1 MNKIIN
7 VIIALFSF
15 LIAFGI
21 AYSTG
26 LSSVVMAVCLAYL
39 IQWLL
44 FIPAYVFQTE
54 KFYDLS
60 GGLTY
65 ITVVIFSLA
74 VTSDSV
80 INIANLIIAIFIII
94 WAIRLSSFL
103 FLRISKD
110 GEDKRFRSIK
120 PNLTQFFM
128 TWTLQGMWVSLCSMC
143 ALTAINT
150 GRLEVMNIFFILG
163 ACIFIIGLYI
173 EIKADNQKSRFRSIP
188 ENRDR
193 FITDGLWSKSRHPN
207 YFGDAAVWWGYGL
220 FSVAS
225 GSYWPMI
232 GPLLMTGLIIQVSG
246 VRLLERT
253 LVDAKPEYRDYVE
266 RTSAFIPWPP
276 KASSSSRTTSQ
287 QES

>member
-26 LSSVVMAVCLAYL
+26 LSTVVMAVCLAYL

-74 VTSDSV
+74 VTSDSG
-80 INIANLIIAIFIII
+80 INVANLIIAIFIII

-120 PNLTQFFM
+120 PNMTQFFM

-150 GRLEVMNIFFILG
+150 GKLEVMNIFFIIG
-163 ACIFIIGLYI
+163 AFIFITGFYI
-173 EIKADNQKSRFRSIP
+173 EIKADNQKSRFRNIP

-193 FITDGLWSKSRHPN
+193 FISDGLWSKSRHPN
-207 YFGDAAVWWGYGL
+207 YFGEVLLWSGIAVMSVSALEGL
-220 FSVAS
+220 QYITLISPIFT
-225 GSYWPMI
+225 Y
-232 GPLLMTGLIIQVSG
+232 LLLVHVSG
-246 VRLLERT
+246 VRMLEARANIKWGQ
-253 LVDAKPEYRDYVE
+253 DPEYKNYVE
-266 RTSAFIPWPP
+266 NTPMLFP
-276 KASSSSRTTSQ
+276 KL
-287 QES
+287 

>member
-7 VIIALFSF
+7 VIISFFSF

-21 AYSTG
+21 AHSTG
-26 LSSVVMAVCLAYL
+26 LSSVVLAVCLAYI

-74 VTSDSV
+74 ITSDTG
-80 INIANLIIAIFIII
+80 INVANLIIAIFIII

-207 YFGDAAVWWGYGL
+207 YFGEVLLWSGIAVMSVSALEGL
-220 FSVAS
+220 QYITLISPIFT
-225 GSYWPMI
+225 Y
-232 GPLLMTGLIIQVSG
+232 LLLVHVSG
-246 VRLLERT
+246 VRMLEARANIKWGQ
-253 LVDAKPEYRDYVE
+253 DPEYKNYVE
-266 RTSAFIPWPP
+266 NTPMLFP
-276 KASSSSRTTSQ
+276 KL
-287 QES
+287 

>member
-7 VIIALFSF
+7 VIISFFSF

-21 AYSTG
+21 AHSTG
-26 LSSVVMAVCLAYL
+26 LSSVVLAVCLAYI

-74 VTSDSV
+74 ITSDTG
-80 INIANLIIAIFIII
+80 INVANLIIAIFIII

-120 PNLTQFFM
+120 PNITQFFM

-150 GRLEVMNIFFILG
+150 GRLEVMNVFFIIG
-163 ACIFIIGLYI
+163 AFIFIIGLYI

-207 YFGDAAVWWGYGL
+207 YFGEVLLWSGIAVMSVSALEGL
-220 FSVAS
+220 QYITLISPIFT
-225 GSYWPMI
+225 Y
-232 GPLLMTGLIIQVSG
+232 LLLVHVSG
-246 VRLLERT
+246 VRMLEARANIKWGQ
-253 LVDAKPEYRDYVE
+253 DPEYKNYVE
-266 RTSAFIPWPP
+266 NTPMLFP
-276 KASSSSRTTSQ
+276 KL
-287 QES
+287 

>member
-26 LSSVVMAVCLAYL
+26 LSTVVMAVCLAYL
-39 IQWLL
+39 IQWFL

-74 VTSDSV
+74 VTLDAD
-80 INIANLIIAIFIII
+80 INVANLIIAIFIII

-150 GRLEVMNIFFILG
+150 GRLEVMNIFFVIG
-163 ACIFIIGLYI
+163 ACLFIIGLYI

-193 FITDGLWSKSRHPN
+193 FITEGLWSKSRHPN
-207 YFGDAAVWWGYGL
+207 YFGEVLLWSGIAVMSVSALEGL
-220 FSVAS
+220 QYITLISPIFT
-225 GSYWPMI
+225 Y
-232 GPLLMTGLIIQVSG
+232 LLLVHVSG
-246 VRLLERT
+246 VRMLEARA
-253 LVDAKPEYRDYVE
+253 DIKWGQDPEYKNYVE
-266 RTSAFIPWPP
+266 NTPMLFP
-276 KASSSSRTTSQ
+276 KL
-287 QES
+287 

>member
-7 VIIALFSF
+7 VVISLFSF
-15 LIAFGI
+15 LIAYVI

-26 LSSVVMAVCLAYL
+26 LSSVVMAVCIAYL

-44 FIPAYVFQTE
+44 FLPAYIFQTE

-65 ITVVIFSLA
+65 ITVVIFSLVA
-74 VTSDSV
+74 TSDEA
-80 INIANLIIAIFIII
+80 INPASLIIAIFIVI

-150 GRLEVMNIFFILG
+150 GRLEIMNIFFILG

-193 FITDGLWSKSRHPN
+193 FITEGLWSKSRHPN
-207 YFGDAAVWWGYGL
+207 YFGEILLWSGVALMSVSALEGL
-220 FSVAS
+220 QYITLISPIFT
-225 GSYWPMI
+225 Y
-232 GPLLMTGLIIQVSG
+232 LLLVHVSG
-246 VRLLERT
+246 VRMLEARANIKWGQD
-253 LVDAKPEYRDYVE
+253 LEYKNYVKN
-266 RTSAFIPWPP
+266 TPMLFP
-276 KASSSSRTTSQ
+276 KF
-287 QES
+287 

>member
-44 FIPAYVFQTE
+44 FLPAYVFQTE
-54 KFYDLS
+54 KFYDLA

-74 VTSDSV
+74 VTSDAD
-80 INIANLIIAIFIII
+80 INVANLIIAIFIII

-150 GRLEVMNIFFILG
+150 GRLEVMNIFFLIG
-163 ACIFIIGLYI
+163 ACLFIIGLYV
-173 EIKADNQKSRFRSIP
+173 EIKADNQKSSFRSIP
-188 ENRDR
+188 QNRDK
-193 FITDGLWSKSRHPN
+193 FITEGLWSKSRHPN
-207 YFGDAAVWWGYGL
+207 YFGEVLLWSGIAVMSVSALEGL
-220 FSVAS
+220 QYITLISPIFT
-225 GSYWPMI
+225 Y
-232 GPLLMTGLIIQVSG
+232 LLLVHVSG
-246 VRLLERT
+246 VRMLEARANIKWGQD
-253 LVDAKPEYRDYVE
+253 LEYKNYVKN
-266 RTSAFIPWPP
+266 TPMLFP
-276 KASSSSRTTSQ
+276 KF
-287 QES
+287 

>member
-74 VTSDSV
+74 VTSNSG
-80 INIANLIIAIFIII
+80 INLANLIIAIFIFF
-94 WAIRLSSFL
+94 AIVLL
-103 FLRISKD
+103 
-110 GEDKRFRSIK
+110 
-120 PNLTQFFM
+120 
-128 TWTLQGMWVSLCSMC
+128 
-143 ALTAINT
+143 
-150 GRLEVMNIFFILG
+150 
-163 ACIFIIGLYI
+163 
-173 EIKADNQKSRFRSIP
+173 
-188 ENRDR
+188 
-193 FITDGLWSKSRHPN
+193 LW
-207 YFGDAAVWWGYGL
+207 
-220 FSVAS
+220 
-225 GSYWPMI
+225 I
-232 GPLLMTGLIIQVSG
+232 
-246 VRLLERT
+246 
-253 LVDAKPEYRDYVE
+253 
-266 RTSAFIPWPP
+266 
-276 KASSSSRTTSQ
+276 
-287 QES
+287 

>member
-150 GRLEVMNIFFILG
+150 GRLEVMNIFFLMG
-163 ACIFIIGLYI
+163 ACLFIIGLYI

-188 ENRDR
+188 ENRDK
-193 FITDGLWSKSRHPN
+193 FITEGLWSKSRHPN
-207 YFGDAAVWWGYGL
+207 YFGEVLLWSGIAVMSVSALEGL
-220 FSVAS
+220 QYITLISPIFT
-225 GSYWPMI
+225 Y
-232 GPLLMTGLIIQVSG
+232 LLLVHVSG
-246 VRLLERT
+246 VRMLEARA
-253 LVDAKPEYRDYVE
+253 DIKWGQDPEYKNYVE
-266 RTSAFIPWPP
+266 KTPMLFP
-276 KASSSSRTTSQ
+276 KL
-287 QES
+287 

>member
-74 VTSDSV
+74 VTSDSG
-80 INIANLIIAIFIII
+80 INVANLIIAIFIII
-94 WAIRLSSFL
+94 LAIRLSSFL

-150 GRLEVMNIFFILG
+150 GRLEVMNIFFIIG
-163 ACIFIIGLYI
+163 ACLFIIGLYI

-207 YFGDAAVWWGYGL
+207 YFGEVLLWSGIAVMSVSALEGL
-220 FSVAS
+220 QYITLISPIFT
-225 GSYWPMI
+225 Y
-232 GPLLMTGLIIQVSG
+232 LLLVHVSG
-246 VRLLERT
+246 VRMLEARANIKWGQ
-253 LVDAKPEYRDYVE
+253 DPEYKNYIE
-266 RTSAFIPWPP
+266 NTPMLFP
-276 KASSSSRTTSQ
+276 KL
-287 QES
+287 

>member
-7 VIIALFSF
+7 VNIALFSF

-26 LSSVVMAVCLAYL
+26 LSTVVMAVCLAYL

-74 VTSDSV
+74 VTLDAG
-80 INIANLIIAIFIII
+80 INVANLTIAIFIII

-150 GRLEVMNIFFILG
+150 GRLEVMNIFFLIG
-163 ACIFIIGLYI
+163 ACLFIIGLYI

-188 ENRDR
+188 ENRDK
-193 FITDGLWSKSRHPN
+193 FITEGLWSKSRHPN
-207 YFGDAAVWWGYGL
+207 YFGEVLLWLGIAVMSVSALEGL
-220 FSVAS
+220 QYITLISPIFT
-225 GSYWPMI
+225 Y
-232 GPLLMTGLIIQVSG
+232 LLLVHVSG
-246 VRLLERT
+246 VRMLEARAN
-253 LVDAKPEYRDYVE
+253 VKWGQDPEYKKYVE
-266 RTSAFIPWPP
+266 NTPMLFP
-276 KASSSSRTTSQ
+276 KL
-287 QES
+287 

>member
-74 VTSDSV
+74 VTSNSG
-80 INIANLIIAIFIII
+80 INVANLIIAIFIII

-150 GRLEVMNIFFILG
+150 GRLEVMNIFFIIG
-163 ACIFIIGLYI
+163 ACIFIAGLYI

-193 FITDGLWSKSRHPN
+193 FITDGLWSRSRHPN
-207 YFGDAAVWWGYGL
+207 YFGEVLLWFGIAVMSVSALEGL
-220 FSVAS
+220 QYITLISPIFT
-225 GSYWPMI
+225 Y
-232 GPLLMTGLIIQVSG
+232 LLLVHVSG
-246 VRLLERT
+246 VRMLEARA
-253 LVDAKPEYRDYVE
+253 DIKWGQDPEYKNYVE
-266 RTSAFIPWPP
+266 KTPMLFP
-276 KASSSSRTTSQ
+276 KL
-287 QES
+287 

>member
-74 VTSDSV
+74 VTSNSG
-80 INIANLIIAIFIII
+80 INVANLIIAIFIII

-150 GRLEVMNIFFILG
+150 GRLEVMNIFFIIG
-163 ACIFIIGLYI
+163 ACIFVMGLYI

-207 YFGDAAVWWGYGL
+207 YFGEVLLWSGIAVMSVSALEGL
-220 FSVAS
+220 QYITLISPIFT
-225 GSYWPMI
+225 Y
-232 GPLLMTGLIIQVSG
+232 LLLVHVSG
-246 VRLLERT
+246 VRMLEARA
-253 LVDAKPEYRDYVE
+253 DIKWGQDPEYKNYVE
-266 RTSAFIPWPP
+266 KTPMLFP
-276 KASSSSRTTSQ
+276 KL
-287 QES
+287 

>member
-26 LSSVVMAVCLAYL
+26 LSTVVMAVCLAYL

-74 VTSDSV
+74 ITLDAG
-80 INIANLIIAIFIII
+80 INVANLTIAIFIII

-150 GRLEVMNIFFILG
+150 GRLEVMNIFFIIG
-163 ACIFIIGLYI
+163 ACLFIIGLYI

-207 YFGDAAVWWGYGL
+207 YFGEVLLWSGIAVMSVSALEGL
-220 FSVAS
+220 QYITLISPIFT
-225 GSYWPMI
+225 Y
-232 GPLLMTGLIIQVSG
+232 LLLVHVSG
-246 VRLLERT
+246 IRMLEARANIKWGQ
-253 LVDAKPEYRDYVE
+253 DPEYKNYIE
-266 RTSAFIPWPP
+266 NTPMLFP
-276 KASSSSRTTSQ
+276 KL
-287 QES
+287 

>member
-207 YFGDAAVWWGYGL
+207 YFGEVLLWSGIAVMSVSALEGL
-220 FSVAS
+220 QYLTLISPIFT
-225 GSYWPMI
+225 Y
-232 GPLLMTGLIIQVSG
+232 LLLVHVSG
-246 VRLLERT
+246 VRMLEARA
-253 LVDAKPEYRDYVE
+253 DIKWGQDPEYKNYVE
-266 RTSAFIPWPP
+266 KTPMLFP
-276 KASSSSRTTSQ
+276 KL
-287 QES
+287 

>member
-74 VTSDSV
+74 VTSNSG
-80 INIANLIIAIFIII
+80 INLANLIIAIFIII

-150 GRLEVMNIFFILG
+150 GRLEVMNIFFIIG
-163 ACIFIIGLYI
+163 AGIFVTGLYI

-207 YFGDAAVWWGYGL
+207 YFGEVLLWSGIAVMSVSALEGL
-220 FSVAS
+220 QYITLISPIFT
-225 GSYWPMI
+225 Y
-232 GPLLMTGLIIQVSG
+232 LLLVHVSG
-246 VRLLERT
+246 VRMLEARA
-253 LVDAKPEYRDYVE
+253 DIKWGQDPEYKNYVE
-266 RTSAFIPWPP
+266 KTPMLFP
-276 KASSSSRTTSQ
+276 KL
-287 QES
+287 

>member
-21 AYSTG
+21 AYLTG
-26 LSSVVMAVCLAYL
+26 LSTVVMAVCLAYL

-74 VTSDSV
+74 ATLDAG
-80 INIANLIIAIFIII
+80 INVANLTIAIFIII

-150 GRLEVMNIFFILG
+150 GRLEVMNIFFLIG
-163 ACIFIIGLYI
+163 ACLFIIGLYI

-193 FITDGLWSKSRHPN
+193 FITEGLWSKSRHPN
-207 YFGDAAVWWGYGL
+207 YFGEVLLWLGIAVMSVSALEGL
-220 FSVAS
+220 QYITLISPIFT
-225 GSYWPMI
+225 Y
-232 GPLLMTGLIIQVSG
+232 LLLVHVSG
-246 VRLLERT
+246 VRMLEARANIKWGQ
-253 LVDAKPEYRDYVE
+253 DPEYKNYVE
-266 RTSAFIPWPP
+266 NTPMLFP
-276 KASSSSRTTSQ
+276 KL
-287 QES
+287 

>member
-7 VIIALFSF
+7 VTIALLSF

-150 GRLEVMNIFFILG
+150 GRLEVMNISFILG
-163 ACIFIIGLYI
+163 ACIFILGLYI

-207 YFGDAAVWWGYGL
+207 YFGEILLWSGIAVMSVSALEGL
-220 FSVAS
+220 QYITLISPIFT
-225 GSYWPMI
+225 Y
-232 GPLLMTGLIIQVSG
+232 LLLVHVSG
-246 VRLLERT
+246 VRMLEARA
-253 LVDAKPEYRDYVE
+253 DIKWGQDPKYKNYVE
-266 RTSAFIPWPP
+266 KTPMLFP
-276 KASSSSRTTSQ
+276 KL
-287 QES
+287 

>member
-7 VIIALFSF
+7 VTIALLSF

-150 GRLEVMNIFFILG
+150 GRLEVMNISFILG
-163 ACIFIIGLYI
+163 ACIFILGLYI

-207 YFGDAAVWWGYGL
+207 YFGEVLLWSGIAVMSVCALEGL
-220 FSVAS
+220 QYTTLISPIFT
-225 GSYWPMI
+225 Y
-232 GPLLMTGLIIQVSG
+232 LLLVHVSG
-246 VRLLERT
+246 VRMLEARA
-253 LVDAKPEYRDYVE
+253 DIKWGQDPEYKNYVE
-266 RTSAFIPWPP
+266 KTPMLFP
-276 KASSSSRTTSQ
+276 KL
-287 QES
+287 

>member
-7 VIIALFSF
+7 VVISLFSF
-15 LIAFGI
+15 LIAYVI

-26 LSSVVMAVCLAYL
+26 LSSVVMAVCIAYL

-44 FIPAYVFQTE
+44 FLPAYIFQTE

-65 ITVVIFSLA
+65 ITVVIFSLVA
-74 VTSDSV
+74 TSDEA
-80 INIANLIIAIFIII
+80 INPASLIIAIFIVI

-150 GRLEVMNIFFILG
+150 GRLEIMNIFFILG

-193 FITDGLWSKSRHPN
+193 FITEGLWSKSRHPN
-207 YFGDAAVWWGYGL
+207 YFGEILLWSGVAVMSVSALEGL
-220 FSVAS
+220 QYITLISPIFT
-225 GSYWPMI
+225 Y
-232 GPLLMTGLIIQVSG
+232 LLLVHVSG
-246 VRLLERT
+246 VRMLEARANIKWGQD
-253 LVDAKPEYRDYVE
+253 LEYKNYVKN
-266 RTSAFIPWPP
+266 TPMLFP
-276 KASSSSRTTSQ
+276 KF
-287 QES
+287 

>member
-21 AYSTG
+21 AYTTG

-74 VTSDSV
+74 VTPNSG
-80 INIANLIIAIFIII
+80 INLANLIIAIFIII

-150 GRLEVMNIFFILG
+150 GRLEVMNIFFIIG
-163 ACIFIIGLYI
+163 ACIFVMGLYI

-207 YFGDAAVWWGYGL
+207 YFGEVLLWSGIAVMSVSALEGL
-220 FSVAS
+220 QYLTLISPIFT
-225 GSYWPMI
+225 Y
-232 GPLLMTGLIIQVSG
+232 LLLVHVSG
-246 VRLLERT
+246 VRMLEARA
-253 LVDAKPEYRDYVE
+253 DIKWGQDPEYKNYVE
-266 RTSAFIPWPP
+266 KTPMLFP
-276 KASSSSRTTSQ
+276 KL
-287 QES
+287 

>member
-7 VIIALFSF
+7 VIISFFSF

-26 LSSVVMAVCLAYL
+26 LSSVVLAVCLAYI

-65 ITVVIFSLA
+65 ITVVIFSLV
-74 VTSDSV
+74 VTLDTG
-80 INIANLIIAIFIII
+80 INLANLIIAIFIII

-120 PNLTQFFM
+120 PNMTQFFM

-150 GRLEVMNIFFILG
+150 GRLAVMDVFFIIG
-163 ACIFIIGLYI
+163 AFIFITGLYI

-207 YFGDAAVWWGYGL
+207 YFGEVLLWSGIAVMSVSALEGL
-220 FSVAS
+220 QYITLISPIFT
-225 GSYWPMI
+225 Y
-232 GPLLMTGLIIQVSG
+232 LLLVHVSG
-246 VRLLERT
+246 VRMLEARANIKWGQ
-253 LVDAKPEYRDYVE
+253 DPEYKNYVE
-266 RTSAFIPWPP
+266 NTPMLFP
-276 KASSSSRTTSQ
+276 KL
-287 QES
+287 

>member
-7 VIIALFSF
+7 VTIALLSF

-65 ITVVIFSLA
+65 ITVIIFSLA

-173 EIKADNQKSRFRSIP
+173 EIKADNQKSRFRIIP

-207 YFGDAAVWWGYGL
+207 YFGEVLLWSGIAVMSVSALEGL
-220 FSVAS
+220 QYITLISPIFT
-225 GSYWPMI
+225 Y
-232 GPLLMTGLIIQVSG
+232 LLLVHVSG
-246 VRLLERT
+246 VRMLEARA
-253 LVDAKPEYRDYVE
+253 DIKWGQDPEYKNYVE
-266 RTSAFIPWPP
+266 KTPMLFP
-276 KASSSSRTTSQ
+276 KL
-287 QES
+287 

>member
-26 LSSVVMAVCLAYL
+26 LSTVVMAVCLAYL

-74 VTSDSV
+74 VTSDSD
-80 INIANLIIAIFIII
+80 INVANLIIAIFIII

-150 GRLEVMNIFFILG
+150 GRLEVMNIFFIIG

-207 YFGDAAVWWGYGL
+207 YFGEVLLWSGIAVMSVSALEGL
-220 FSVAS
+220 QYITLISPIFT
-225 GSYWPMI
+225 Y
-232 GPLLMTGLIIQVSG
+232 LLLVHVSG
-246 VRLLERT
+246 VRMLEARA
-253 LVDAKPEYRDYVE
+253 DIKWGQDPEYKNYVE
-266 RTSAFIPWPP
+266 KTPMLFP
-276 KASSSSRTTSQ
+276 KL
-287 QES
+287 

>member
-74 VTSDSV
+74 VTSDSG
-80 INIANLIIAIFIII
+80 INVANLIISIFIII

-150 GRLEVMNIFFILG
+150 GRLEVMNIFFIIG
-163 ACIFIIGLYI
+163 ACIFVTGLYI

-207 YFGDAAVWWGYGL
+207 YFGEVLLWSGIAVMSVPALEGL
-220 FSVAS
+220 QYITLISPIFT
-225 GSYWPMI
+225 Y
-232 GPLLMTGLIIQVSG
+232 LLLVHVSG
-246 VRLLERT
+246 VRMLEARA
-253 LVDAKPEYRDYVE
+253 DIKWGQDPEYKNYVE
-266 RTSAFIPWPP
+266 KTPMLFP
-276 KASSSSRTTSQ
+276 KL
-287 QES
+287 

>member
-1 MNKIIN
+1 
-7 VIIALFSF
+7 
-15 LIAFGI
+15 
-21 AYSTG
+21 
-26 LSSVVMAVCLAYL
+26 MAVCLAYL

-74 VTSDSV
+74 VTSNSG
-80 INIANLIIAIFIII
+80 INLANLIIAIFIII

-150 GRLEVMNIFFILG
+150 GRLEVMNIFFIIG
-163 ACIFIIGLYI
+163 ACIFVTGLYI
-173 EIKADNQKSRFRSIP
+173 EIKADNQKADLEVFQKI
-188 ENRDR
+188 EID
-193 FITDGLWSKSRHPN
+193 LLQM
-207 YFGDAAVWWGYGL
+207 VYGL
-220 FSVAS
+220 NLDIQTTLAKFSYGQALQLCQ
-225 GSYWPMI
+225 Y
-232 GPLLMTGLIIQVSG
+232 PLL
-246 VRLLERT
+246 
-253 LVDAKPEYRDYVE
+253 
-266 RTSAFIPWPP
+266 
-276 KASSSSRTTSQ
+276 KAYNI
-287 QES
+287 

>member
-7 VIIALFSF
+7 VIIAFFSF

-26 LSSVVMAVCLAYL
+26 LSTVVMAVCLAYL

-150 GRLEVMNIFFILG
+150 GRLEVMNIFFVIG
-163 ACIFIIGLYI
+163 ACLFIIGLYI

-207 YFGDAAVWWGYGL
+207 YFGEVLLWSGIAVMSVSALEGL
-220 FSVAS
+220 QYITLISPIFT
-225 GSYWPMI
+225 Y
-232 GPLLMTGLIIQVSG
+232 LLLVHVSG
-246 VRLLERT
+246 VRMLEARANIKWGQ
-253 LVDAKPEYRDYVE
+253 DPEYKNYIE
-266 RTSAFIPWPP
+266 NTPMLFP
-276 KASSSSRTTSQ
+276 KL
-287 QES
+287 

>member
-7 VIIALFSF
+7 VIISLFSF

-26 LSSVVMAVCLAYL
+26 LGSVVLAVCLAYI

-44 FIPAYVFQTE
+44 FIPAYIFQTE

-74 VTSDSV
+74 VTSDTG
-80 INIANLIIAIFIII
+80 INLANLIIAIFIII

-120 PNLTQFFM
+120 PNMTQFFM

-150 GRLEVMNIFFILG
+150 GKLEVMNIFFIIG
-163 ACIFIIGLYI
+163 AFIFITGFYI
-173 EIKADNQKSRFRSIP
+173 EIKADNQKSRFRNIP

-207 YFGDAAVWWGYGL
+207 YFGEVLLWSGIAVMSVSALEGL
-220 FSVAS
+220 QYITLISPIFT
-225 GSYWPMI
+225 Y
-232 GPLLMTGLIIQVSG
+232 LLLVHVSG
-246 VRLLERT
+246 VRMLEARANIKWGQ
-253 LVDAKPEYRDYVE
+253 DPEYKNYVE
-266 RTSAFIPWPP
+266 NTPMLFP
-276 KASSSSRTTSQ
+276 KL
-287 QES
+287 

>member
-21 AYSTG
+21 AYLTG
-26 LSSVVMAVCLAYL
+26 LSTVVMAVCLAYL

-74 VTSDSV
+74 ATLDAG
-80 INIANLIIAIFIII
+80 INVANLTIAIFIII

-103 FLRISKD
+103 YLRISKD

-150 GRLEVMNIFFILG
+150 GRLEVMNIFFLIG
-163 ACIFIIGLYI
+163 ACLFIIGLYV

-193 FITDGLWSKSRHPN
+193 FITEGLWSKSRHPN
-207 YFGDAAVWWGYGL
+207 YFGEVLLWLGIAVMSVSALEGL
-220 FSVAS
+220 QYITLISPIFT
-225 GSYWPMI
+225 Y
-232 GPLLMTGLIIQVSG
+232 LLLVHVSG
-246 VRLLERT
+246 VRMLEARANIKWGQ
-253 LVDAKPEYRDYVE
+253 DPEYKNYVE
-266 RTSAFIPWPP
+266 NTPMLFP
-276 KASSSSRTTSQ
+276 KL
-287 QES
+287 

>member
-21 AYSTG
+21 AYLTG
-26 LSSVVMAVCLAYL
+26 LSTVVMAVCLAYL

-74 VTSDSV
+74 ATLDAG
-80 INIANLIIAIFIII
+80 INVANLTIAIFIII

-150 GRLEVMNIFFILG
+150 GRLEVMNIFFLIG
-163 ACIFIIGLYI
+163 ACLFIIGLYV

-193 FITDGLWSKSRHPN
+193 FITEGLWSKSRHPN
-207 YFGDAAVWWGYGL
+207 YFGEVLLWLGIAVMSVSALEGL
-220 FSVAS
+220 QYITLISPIFT
-225 GSYWPMI
+225 Y
-232 GPLLMTGLIIQVSG
+232 LLLVHVSG
-246 VRLLERT
+246 VRMLEARANIKWGQ
-253 LVDAKPEYRDYVE
+253 DPEYKNYVE
-266 RTSAFIPWPP
+266 NTPMLFP
-276 KASSSSRTTSQ
+276 KL
-287 QES
+287 

>member
-7 VIIALFSF
+7 VVISLFSF
-15 LIAFGI
+15 LIAYVI

-26 LSSVVMAVCLAYL
+26 LSSVVMAVCIAYS

-44 FIPAYVFQTE
+44 FLPAYIFQTE

-65 ITVVIFSLA
+65 ITVVIFSLVA
-74 VTSDSV
+74 TSDEA
-80 INIANLIIAIFIII
+80 INPASLIIAIFIVI

-150 GRLEVMNIFFILG
+150 GRLEIMNIFFILG

-193 FITDGLWSKSRHPN
+193 FITEGLWSKSRHPN
-207 YFGDAAVWWGYGL
+207 YFGEILLWSGVAVMSVSALEGL
-220 FSVAS
+220 QYITLISPIFT
-225 GSYWPMI
+225 Y
-232 GPLLMTGLIIQVSG
+232 LLLVHVSG
-246 VRLLERT
+246 VRMLEARANIKWGQ
-253 LVDAKPEYRDYVE
+253 DPEYKNYVE
-266 RTSAFIPWPP
+266 NTPMLFP
-276 KASSSSRTTSQ
+276 KL
-287 QES
+287 

>member
-7 VIIALFSF
+7 VVISLFSF
-15 LIAFGI
+15 LIAYVI

-26 LSSVVMAVCLAYL
+26 LSSVVMAVCIAYS

-44 FIPAYVFQTE
+44 FLPAYIFQTE

-65 ITVVIFSLA
+65 ITVVIFSLVA
-74 VTSDSV
+74 TSDEA
-80 INIANLIIAIFIII
+80 INPASLIIAIFIVI

-150 GRLEVMNIFFILG
+150 GRLEIMNIFFILG

-193 FITDGLWSKSRHPN
+193 FITEGLWSKSRHPN
-207 YFGDAAVWWGYGL
+207 YFGEILLWSGVAVMSVSALEGL
-220 FSVAS
+220 QYITLISPIFT
-225 GSYWPMI
+225 YF
-232 GPLLMTGLIIQVSG
+232 LLVHVSG
-246 VRLLERT
+246 VRMLEARANIKWGQD
-253 LVDAKPEYRDYVE
+253 LEYKNYVKN
-266 RTSAFIPWPP
+266 TPMLFP
-276 KASSSSRTTSQ
+276 KF
-287 QES
+287 

>member
-21 AYSTG
+21 AYLTG
-26 LSSVVMAVCLAYL
+26 LSTVVMAVCLAYL

-74 VTSDSV
+74 ATLDAG
-80 INIANLIIAIFIII
+80 INVANLIIAIFIII

-150 GRLEVMNIFFILG
+150 GRLEVMNIFFIIG
-163 ACIFIIGLYI
+163 ACLFIIGLYI

-193 FITDGLWSKSRHPN
+193 FITEGLWSKSRHPN
-207 YFGDAAVWWGYGL
+207 YFGEVLLWLGIAVMSVSALEGL
-220 FSVAS
+220 QYITLISPIFT
-225 GSYWPMI
+225 Y
-232 GPLLMTGLIIQVSG
+232 LLLVHVSG
-246 VRLLERT
+246 VRMLEARANIKWGQ
-253 LVDAKPEYRDYVE
+253 DPEYKNYVE
-266 RTSAFIPWPP
+266 NTPMLFP
-276 KASSSSRTTSQ
+276 KL
-287 QES
+287 

>member
-74 VTSDSV
+74 VTSNSG
-80 INIANLIIAIFIII
+80 INLANLIIAIFIII

-103 FLRISKD
+103 FLRIS
-110 GEDKRFRSIK
+110 
-120 PNLTQFFM
+120 
-128 TWTLQGMWVSLCSMC
+128 
-143 ALTAINT
+143 
-150 GRLEVMNIFFILG
+150 
-163 ACIFIIGLYI
+163 
-173 EIKADNQKSRFRSIP
+173 
-188 ENRDR
+188 
-193 FITDGLWSKSRHPN
+193 
-207 YFGDAAVWWGYGL
+207 
-220 FSVAS
+220 
-225 GSYWPMI
+225 
-232 GPLLMTGLIIQVSG
+232 
-246 VRLLERT
+246 
-253 LVDAKPEYRDYVE
+253 
-266 RTSAFIPWPP
+266 SA
-276 KASSSSRTTSQ
+276 R
-287 QES
+287 

>member
-7 VIIALFSF
+7 VVISLFSF
-15 LIAFGI
+15 LIAYVI

-26 LSSVVMAVCLAYL
+26 LSSVVMAVCIAYL

-44 FIPAYVFQTE
+44 FLPAYIFQTE

-65 ITVVIFSLA
+65 ITVVIFSLVA
-74 VTSDSV
+74 TSDEA
-80 INIANLIIAIFIII
+80 INPASLIIAIFIVI

-150 GRLEVMNIFFILG
+150 GRLEIMNIFFILG

-193 FITDGLWSKSRHPN
+193 FITEGLWSKSRHPN
-207 YFGDAAVWWGYGL
+207 YFGEILLWSGVAVMSVSALEGL
-220 FSVAS
+220 QYITLISPIFT
-225 GSYWPMI
+225 Y
-232 GPLLMTGLIIQVSG
+232 LLLVHVSG
-246 VRLLERT
+246 VRMLEARANIKWGQ
-253 LVDAKPEYRDYVE
+253 DPEYKNYVE
-266 RTSAFIPWPP
+266 NTPMLFP
-276 KASSSSRTTSQ
+276 KL
-287 QES
+287 

>member
-44 FIPAYVFQTE
+44 FIPAYIFQTE

-74 VTSDSV
+74 VTSNSG
-80 INIANLIIAIFIII
+80 INLANLIIAIFIII

-120 PNLTQFFM
+120 PNMTQFFM

-150 GRLEVMNIFFILG
+150 GKLEVMNIFFIIG
-163 ACIFIIGLYI
+163 AFIFITGFYI
-173 EIKADNQKSRFRSIP
+173 EIKADNQKSRFRNIP

-193 FITDGLWSKSRHPN
+193 FISDGLWSKSRHPN
-207 YFGDAAVWWGYGL
+207 YFGEVLLWSGIAVMSVSALEGL
-220 FSVAS
+220 QYITLISPIFT
-225 GSYWPMI
+225 Y
-232 GPLLMTGLIIQVSG
+232 LLLVHVSG
-246 VRLLERT
+246 VRMLEARANIKWGQ
-253 LVDAKPEYRDYVE
+253 DPEYKNYVE
-266 RTSAFIPWPP
+266 NTPMLFP
-276 KASSSSRTTSQ
+276 KL
-287 QES
+287 